1 MRPLS
6 TSPMMTLLTTAV
18 VLDQRASVTHM
29 MRPAWTTLLE
39 LVHTSIL
46 DYRELHQT
54 RVDTHTFPD
63 SVSVVLVDMT
73 LSMVKMPLALSTEL
87 KSAQIRISSP
97 EAFLIE
103 KKTTTYIKCSDN
115 MLHPML
121 VFNSDLDK

>member
-1 MRPLS
+1 
-6 TSPMMTLLTTAV
+6 MMTLLTTAV

-54 RVDTHTFPD
+54 RVDTHTSPD

-121 VFNSDLDK
+121 VSNSDLDK

>member
-46 DYRELHQT
+46 DCRELHQT
-54 RVDTHTFPD
+54 RVDTHTSPD

-121 VFNSDLDK
+121 VSNSDLDK